1 MIKRTAYLGPK
12 LSFCEQAAK
21 LHTGQEQGEML
32 ECSTIAGVFAAV
44 EEGKAWQ
51 GIVPIEN
58 SCEGSVNETLDLLAY
73 DSGLAITG
81 EIIMPVKHHVM
92 VREGLRTEEVTH
104 ILSHPQA
111 LAQCRKNLRHHFPG
125 VRLRELPST
134 AEAARMVALS
144 DKPWAA
150 LASAGAAAAYGLSVI
165 IPDMHDY
172 PNNETR
178 FVAISRE
185 ANAYV
190 PESKTSL
197 LIHTR
202 NVPGALYECLHEFA
216 LREINLNKIESRPAR
231 TRIGEYMF
239 FIDIEGHKDDV
250 TVQSAVAA
258 LLQSAAALRILGSYT
273 AARSAGV

>member
-92 VREGLRTEEVTH
+92 VREGLRTEEIGVID
-104 ILSHPQA
+104 ILVNNAGIIKRVPMQT
-111 LAQCRKNLRHHFPG
+111 LITY
-125 VRLRELPST
+125 LP
-134 AEAARMVALS
+134 LG
-144 DKPWAA
+144 
-150 LASAGAAAAYGLSVI
+150 ASANCA
-165 IPDMHDY
+165 
-172 PNNETR
+172 
-178 FVAISRE
+178 
-185 ANAYV
+185 
-190 PESKTSL
+190 
-197 LIHTR
+197 
-202 NVPGALYECLHEFA
+202 
-216 LREINLNKIESRPAR
+216 
-231 TRIGEYMF
+231 
-239 FIDIEGHKDDV
+239 
-250 TVQSAVAA
+250 
-258 LLQSAAALRILGSYT
+258 
-273 AARSAGV
+273 